1 LWLQAGSSEL
11 VMRTQ
16 KAGQGKNMAEP
27 VEITLSIPCKPEYI
41 ALCRLT
47 VGAIG
52 SREGLD
58 SETVADL
65 KVAVTEAA
73 TWLIG
78 PSCPDTADEGAISDH
93 GLTARFTVSP
103 DAWRIDV
110 SHASQYRARTGAS
123 TEDDLGLMIIEALVD
138 EVEQHEDPDS
148 GTVVHLVKYLSG
160 PKQDR

>member
-1 LWLQAGSSEL
+1 
-11 VMRTQ
+11 MRTQ
-16 KAGQGKNMAEP
+16 KADQGRNMVEP

-58 SETVADL
+58 GETVADL

-78 PSCPDTADEGAISDH
+78 PSCLSTAGEDASADH
-93 GLTARFTVSP
+93 RLTAQFMVSP

-110 SHASQYRARTGAS
+110 SHAARSRSPARAS

-138 EVEQHEDPDS
+138 EVEQREDLDR
-148 GTVVHLVKYLSG
+148 GTVVHLVKYLPG
-160 PKQDR
+160 PTQDG